1 MTKKKFVVG
10 LLQLYLIL
18 APINWVP
25 FLPAQAVNISKY
37 ILFTLLIFSTFFPNG
52 FRIKPYKFF
61 SVTYFFFVLVCT
73 VPAIIMSYDNPL
85 LDILGILLIFCM
97 NWVINN
103 SLLSREEL
111 FRIFYRVTLVIG
123 FICLLSILSAITGIT
138 IKSPEPWNDSFSQ
151 GALGGYRTGW
161 SNSIFLFVPFVMF
174 YYSANRNKKVKIL
187 CVLILVSIVGSQILS
202 GGRSGLIGSLLV
214 FLFFTR
220 FNIKGI
226 ITLVIIAFITVKLVT
241 IETIEEHFR
250 ASDEQIENKK
260 GESNLD
266 KISSERIIGYKI
278 GMALFIKSPLVGYGF
293 GASDYLTDLEGYSP
307 DIHNTI
313 LKRLV
318 DGGILLVMPLIILFI
333 FVYKKV
339 IKNIK
344 VHHLSSNY
352 FLFFRSLFFVAILI
366 SMGEP
371 NYLVGSFQGEG
382 FFWAL
387 TSTFLLNERSY

>member
-61 SVTYFFFVLVCT
+61 SLTYFFFVLLFT
-73 VPAIIMSYDNPL
+73 VPAIIMSYDNFL
-85 LDILGILLIFCM
+85 LAILWIF
-97 NWVINN
+97 
-103 SLLSREEL
+103 
-111 FRIFYRVTLVIG
+111 F
-123 FICLLSILSAITGIT
+123 
-138 IKSPEPWNDSFSQ
+138 
-151 GALGGYRTGW
+151 
-161 SNSIFLFVPFVMF
+161 FVPFFMF

-307 DIHNTI
+307 D
-313 LKRLV
+313 
-318 DGGILLVMPLIILFI
+318 
-333 FVYKKV
+333 
-339 IKNIK
+339 
-344 VHHLSSNY
+344 
-352 FLFFRSLFFVAILI
+352 
-366 SMGEP
+366 
-371 NYLVGSFQGEG
+371 
-382 FFWAL
+382 
-387 TSTFLLNERSY
+387 